1 MERTYVDAEGRHQ
14 PDRRK
19 DSQLRCIFE
28 NACEVIAPFIDP
40 HNRWGGRSLDNLAF
54 RAVRDRFPELP
65 AESVRVLIQACLQR
79 NRRRDA
85 ATVAE

>member
-1 MERTYVDAEGRHQ
+1 MERTYIDAEGRRQ

-19 DSQLRCIFE
+19 DQQLRCIFKD
-28 NACEVIAPFIDP
+28 ACEVIAPFIDP
-40 HNRWGGRSLDNLAF
+40 DNKWGGQSLDGLAF

-65 AESVRVLIQACLQR
+65 AESVRVLIQACLRR

-85 ATVAE
+85 ATAAE